1 MHAFIQFE
9 ILKKIDSKLIK
20 KKEHLLKMSSL
31 DYKFWLQSLDADH
44 NIEALLE
51 IARNRK
57 LSRRRRN
64 AALEEIR
71 RLRMTFFGDDGFDS
85 CGSERDVEDL
95 ANQTTDFGN
104 SSVSSVSAV
113 SSDSEDTKELLGER
127 FYLKT
132 PTGWHDYLCLLDERK
147 EEKRRQRKQ
156 RKREAKRASIA
167 IERRRRV
174 QEERRWAD
182 EQRQQAQQQE
192 SRILDE
198 ALKNPCL
205 PENLCILFGK
215 LGFSWTPET
224 SCWMHKTQKDYPLFI
239 GDPSPS
245 EARIVAEI
253 GPNAWS
259 NIQQRYFA
267 TAQKELFLFQDQKA
281 AEQSSSVFT
290 RSLFESDADDEG
302 DD

>member
-1 MHAFIQFE
+1 
-9 ILKKIDSKLIK
+9 
-20 KKEHLLKMSSL
+20 MSSA
-31 DYKFWLQSLDADH
+31 DYEFWLRELEATH
-44 NIEALLE
+44 RIEALLE
-51 IARNRK
+51 IATNRR

-64 AALEEIR
+64 AALEEVR
-71 RLRMTFFGDDGFDS
+71 TLRMTFFGENGFDS

-95 ANQTTDFGN
+95 ANRTTDFGN
-104 SSVSSVSAV
+104 SSVSPVSAV
-113 SSDSEDTKELLGER
+113 SSDSETTKELLGER

-132 PTGWHDYLCLLDERK
+132 PTGWHDFQCLLAERK
-147 EEKRRQRKQ
+147 KEKGIRLKLE
-156 RKREAKRASIA
+156 KREAKRASIA
-167 IERRRRV
+167 IERRRRD
-174 QEERRWAD
+174 QDERRWAD

-205 PENLCILFGK
+205 HDNLCILFGK

-267 TAQKELFLFQDQKA
+267 TAQKELFLFQDHKA
-281 AEQSSSVFT
+281 AEQSSSKFT
-290 RSLFESDADDEG
+290 RSLFDSDADDEG